1 MAKNLFE
8 VVQALF
14 IPCVLLGAVSACIVQ
29 YADEKLRRVFWKSL
43 AVVAVIVLLV
53 SFLREKR
60 LIKYNQINNIYLLL
74 ASLVLGLGFAVLVWI
89 QSFKKRHVE
98 QGEASEIPRG
108 QNSIAQNDKR
118 GKSPSLTKKDS
129 VFVSV
134 TAGVG
139 VLFLACLF
147 LYAVPVIIVLP
158 FHFVGMDDTYFS
170 TQFLAKC
177 TGFLLGWLVCVLSV
191 LGVFKV
197 LSRCPH
203 KVVALSF
210 SVLYLINGF
219 ISFVGIVGIINS
231 YYRRKIKIPTGLRTK
246 LPQMISAEYYIFF
259 FALAVLIVLA
269 VAFFVYYTR
278 IHGEYT
284 NPAEHRL
291 LKAFSRNNRRW
302 ATFVCALAVFAWVD
316 MTVIKKIANTLVELS
331 PSEEFQL
338 TGDEI
343 FIPLEQISDG
353 HLHRFTWTNAAGKGI
368 RFIVVQKKGMNFGV
382 GFDACDVCGN
392 VGYYERKNEVICNRC
407 DVVMNKSTIGLKG
420 GCNPVPLASRIENG
434 GLVVR
439 TTDLDAEAGRF

>member
-14 IPCVLLGAVSACIVQ
+14 IPCVLLGAVSACTVQ

-60 LIKYNQINNIYLLL
+60 LIKYNQINNIYLLV
-74 ASLVLGLGFAVLVWI
+74 ASLVLGLGFAVLQWI
-89 QSFKKRHVE
+89 HAVKNGSRAE
-98 QGEASEIPRG
+98 
-108 QNSIAQNDKR
+108 
-118 GKSPSLTKKDS
+118 PSSLAKKD
-129 VFVSV
+129 FAFASV
-134 TAGVG
+134 TMGVG

-177 TGFLLGWLVCVLSV
+177 TGFLLGWLVCALSV

-197 LSRCPH
+197 LSRCPR
-203 KVVALSF
+203 KVAALSF
-210 SVLYLINGF
+210 SALYLINGF

-231 YYRRKIKIPTGLRTK
+231 YYRRKIKIPAGLRTK

-353 HLHRFTWTNAAGKGI
+353 HLHRFTWTNDAGKGI